1 MPSQGEPRSASV
13 SSSMSSL
20 TSCGAGAAGLSS
32 WLGQRKPDA
41 MARVT
46 MVASPKP
53 IDIAISVMPASG
65 APNSRVGSI
74 KMPSPQAPPSPVGKG
89 QDPLRGSVEAKAA
102 ARKVAAIQ
110 TSPRHFS
117 PSGRCAR
124 SRQPSSASG
133 NSSSTEAR
141 PSNCIARS
149 EKMAPGKP
157 SRFLIGVCVAWLSE
171 GSCTDQVAS
180 AITPSSA
187 QVISASPASSL
198 KRRRT
203 MSRK

>member
-1 MPSQGEPRSASV
+1 
-13 SSSMSSL
+13 
-20 TSCGAGAAGLSS
+20 
-32 WLGQRKPDA
+32 

-46 MVASPKP
+46 AAASPKP
-53 IDIAISVMPASG
+53 IDKAIKVMPASG
-65 APNSRVGSI
+65 APSSRAGSI
-74 KMPSPQAPPSPVGKG
+74 RMPSPQAPPRPVGSG
-89 QDPLRGSVEAKAA
+89 QEPLRGSVEAKAA

-110 TSPRHFS
+110 TRPRHFS
-117 PSGRCAR
+117 PSGRCANK
-124 SRQPSSASG
+124 RQPSSASG
-133 NSSSTEAR
+133 SSSSTEPR

-149 EKMAPGKP
+149 EKIAPGKP
-157 SRFLIGVCVAWLSE
+157 SRFLIGVWVAWLSD